1 MNNTNF
7 MNLEI
12 YIISN
17 GKSVDV
23 RTLNESD
30 SEYYK
35 EYMLKYTPS
44 YSKLYI
50 TYSESSKASLVT
62 KLNNNDYNLL
72 QNYIIKINEKLVL
85 YFKKILLISD
95 VLLPY
100 KNIKNM
106 YRCSL
111 CKKSGH
117 NKRTCRK

>member
-1 MNNTNF
+1 

-12 YIISN
+12 YLISN
-17 GKSVDV
+17 GISIDV

-30 SEYYK
+30 SDYYK
-35 EYMLKYTPS
+35 EYILKYIPS
-44 YSKLYI
+44 YSILRVK
-50 TYSESSKASLVT
+50 YSESSKASLVT
-62 KLNNNDYNLL
+62 ELNNDDYKLL

-117 NKRTCRK
+117 NKRTCLKK